1 MQCSKK
7 GRTGGS
13 EPVMPGALAAL
24 RLSPPVDRTVKPAAC
39 CCTSSPDAATARWN
53 YSAAIEPGVFARDAI
68 LRRTMSM

>member
-39 CCTSSPDAATARWN
+39 CCASSPDAARWN
-53 YSAAIEPGVFARDAI
+53 YSAAFDPGVFAREAI